1 MRPGVEEAEDLP
13 SGRVA
18 LPRRRVEGTGSDE
31 DSLEVRHDGR

>member
-18 LPRRRVEGTGSDE
+18 LPRRRVQGTGSDE
-31 DSLEVRHDGR
+31 DALEVRQHGH